1 MEPVEDKF
9 IDLPNVITVN
19 ALPMCRNPRLSPQ
32 DLERWPHL
40 KGVDLHALYETEV
53 WLVVGVDVPNAFWSL
68 EERGGPGEPYAVKTM
83 LGWSIVGPARA
94 SCGQTLSVNHVRV
107 TDTALEQSV
116 QRLWQLE
123 QLPSLLDTTHRM
135 SKEDQYALSQMHK

>member
-1 MEPVEDKF
+1 
-9 IDLPNVITVN
+9 
-19 ALPMCRNPRLSPQ
+19 
-32 DLERWPHL
+32 
-40 KGVDLHALYETEV
+40 
-53 WLVVGVDVPNAFWSL
+53 
-68 EERGGPGEPYAVKTM
+68 M
-83 LGWSIVGPARA
+83 LGWSIVGPAGA